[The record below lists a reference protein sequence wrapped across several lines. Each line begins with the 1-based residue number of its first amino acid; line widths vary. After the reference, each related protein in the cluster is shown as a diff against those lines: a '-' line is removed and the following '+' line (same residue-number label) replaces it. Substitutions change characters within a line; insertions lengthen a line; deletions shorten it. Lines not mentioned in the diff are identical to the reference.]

1 MTGMGRFIGRRL
13 LLVLVTLWVVTLVV
27 FSLSRAW
34 GDPREMYWNK
44 GTTKEQWDAWG
55 REWGLDKP
63 LPVQYLV
70 WLGNALRGNLG
81 LSMVARRPVTEYMF
95 AALPAT
101 MLLSLASVGFTL
113 LGIPIGVLSAVKRG
127 TIWDLAGRFFAVV
140 NQAVPPFWLGLML
153 ILIFS
158 VQLGWLPAAKMQDGW
173 KSFVLPTITLGGFG
187 SAGLLR
193 LVRSSMLNVLDEEY
207 IKLARSKGVARRAV
221 IWRHAFKNAMIAPL
235 NYVGFMLGGLATG
248 AVVVETVFGWPGM
261 GRLALTSAVKNDFPT
276 VAGLVLFFTVLYVG
290 ANFLVDVAQAWI
302 DPRIRYT

>member
-1 MTGMGRFIGRRL
+1 MLI
-13 LLVLVTLWVVTLVV
+13 TLWVVTLVV

-81 LSMVARRPVTEYMF
+81 LSMVARKPVTEYMF
-95 AALPAT
+95 AKLPAT

-127 TIWDLAGRFFAVV
+127 TIWDLAGRFFAVL

-158 VQLGWLPAAKMQDGW
+158 VQLAVAARCQDAGWVEELYLAHNNIGRIRFGRSPA
-173 KSFVLPTITLGGFG
+173 P
-187 SAGLLR
+187 
-193 LVRSSMLNVLDEEY
+193 
-207 IKLARSKGVARRAV
+207 
-221 IWRHAFKNAMIAPL
+221 
-235 NYVGFMLGGLATG
+235 G
-248 AVVVETVFGWPGM
+248 AVEHVERL
-261 GRLALTSAVKNDFPT
+261 GRRVHQTGPL
-276 VAGLVLFFTVLYVG
+276 
-290 ANFLVDVAQAWI
+290 
-302 DPRIRYT
+302 